1 MVRFPYQRL
10 AHLFDALQAE
20 TLPQDELAKRL
31 AVSTRTVRAD
41 ITALNEI
48 MAQYGA
54 SFVHHRGSG
63 YQLEVGDRDL
73 FSALQQPGLR
83 VTPTPRTVAERVNY
97 LLIRFLTSAFSL
109 KLEDLADEWFVSR
122 GTLQNDMAE
131 VREHL
136 TRYQLSIEAKP
147 RYGMKLFGSE
157 LAIRA
162 CLTDLLF
169 KLSSEDQKNPLL
181 KTESLEYEALIPLT
195 HLVHLLLTE
204 SSIQLTDEG
213 EHYLILYCAVAL
225 KRIVGG
231 YPLTDFD
238 AEEGDL
244 AVKQVSIGLANEL
257 KKRAGKEI
265 PLAEE
270 AYLRVNIAARRVQNI
285 LPTDIHADD
294 DESLADYI
302 LSYINSHYNY
312 NLQGDKQ
319 LRSDLITHIKTMLT
333 RVKYQINI
341 PNPLLN
347 NIKQHYPMA
356 YDVTLAAVASWGKY
370 TPYSLNENEIG
381 FLVLHIGVGLERHY
395 NIGYQRHPQVMLVCD
410 TGNSTIRMIQA
421 QISRKYPQL
430 VVKQVVTLRDYE
442 KLEFIDEDFVISNA
456 RLVEKNKQVVVL
468 SPFPTEYQMEQLGK
482 LVMVDRTR
490 PYMLEKFFDERHFMI
505 LNQPMTQAQVFQHV
519 CTQLEE
525 EGYVDAA
532 FYPSVVEREE
542 IVSTML
548 GEGIALPHSLGLLAK
563 KTVVITLLSPQG
575 IEWGDGEIAH
585 VIFLLAISKADYEEA
600 MAIYDLFVT
609 FVRERSMHRLLSSK
623 NFESFK
629 AIAIDCLSRI

>member
-1 MVRFPYQRL
+1 MRFSNQRL
-10 AHLFDALQAE
+10 ALLFDALQTE
-20 TLPQDELAKRL
+20 TLPQNELAKRL
-31 AVSTRTVRAD
+31 EVSTRTVRAD

-48 MAQYGA
+48 MEPYGA
-54 SFVHHRGSG
+54 CFVHNRGSG
-63 YQLEVGDRDL
+63 YQLKVDDAAL
-73 FSALQQPGLR
+73 FSTLQQPAR
-83 VTPTPRTVAERVNY
+83 AANPTPRSVAERVNR
-97 LLIRFLTSAFSL
+97 LLVRFLTSSFSL

-122 GTLQNDMAE
+122 GTLQNDMPE

-136 TRYQLSIEAKP
+136 ARYNLNIETKP

-169 KLSSEDQKNPLL
+169 QLNNDDQISSFL
-181 KTESLEYEALIPLT
+181 KAESLEPEALQPLT
-195 HLVHLLLTE
+195 DLMHQLLIP

-213 EHYLILYCAVAL
+213 EQYLILYCAVAV
-225 KRIVGG
+225 KRLAGG

-238 AEEGDL
+238 AEEEEP
-244 AVKQVSIGLANEL
+244 AVKQISVKLAAEL
-257 KKRAGKEI
+257 RRMVGKEI
-265 PLAEE
+265 PAAEE
-270 AYLRVNIAARRVQNI
+270 AYLRVNIAVRRVQSI
-285 LPTDIHADD
+285 LPTDINADD
-294 DESLADYI
+294 EESLVDYI
-302 LSYINSHYNY
+302 LSYINAHYNY
-312 NLQGDKQ
+312 DLQADKQ
-319 LRSDLITHIKTMLT
+319 LRSDLLTHIKAMIT

-356 YDVTLAAVASWGKY
+356 YDVTLAAVSSWGKY
-370 TPYSLNENEIG
+370 TPYSLSENEIG

-395 NIGYQRHPQVMLVCD
+395 NIGYQRHPQAMLVCD

-421 QISRKYPQL
+421 QISRKFPQI
-430 VVKQVVTLRDYE
+430 VITRVISLRDYE
-442 KLEFIDEDFVISNA
+442 KISHIDEDFIIANA
-456 RLVEKNKQVVVL
+456 RVAERNKPVVIL
-468 SPFPTEYQMEQLGK
+468 SPFPTEYQLEQLGK
-482 LVMVDRTR
+482 LVLVDRTR
-490 PYMLEKFFDERHFMI
+490 PYMLEKFFDKQHFI
-505 LNQPMTQAQVFQHV
+505 RLDEPMTQAQLFRKV

-525 EGYVDAA
+525 EGYVDEE
-532 FYPSVVEREE
+532 FHPSVVEREE

-563 KTVVITLLSPQG
+563 KTVVITVLAPQG
-575 IEWGDGEIAH
+575 IKWGEGETAH

-609 FVRERSMHRLLSSK
+609 FVRERSMSRLLSSE
-623 NFESFK
+623 NFDSFK